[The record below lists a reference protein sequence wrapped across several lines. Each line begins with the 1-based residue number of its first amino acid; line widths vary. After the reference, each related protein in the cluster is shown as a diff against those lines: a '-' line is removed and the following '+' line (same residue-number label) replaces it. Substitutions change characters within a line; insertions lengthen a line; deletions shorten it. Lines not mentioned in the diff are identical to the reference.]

1 EEKQRRADIIM
12 EQQMFIND
20 ELNQKK
26 LGSEVEIVVEGFDRY
41 AECCFGR
48 SAADAP
54 EIDGKIFFTT
64 PRKLTAGDYVKVK
77 INDLLDCDLLGEV
90 ME

>member
-1 EEKQRRADIIM
+1 M

-20 ELNQKK
+20 ALNEEK
-26 LGSEVEIVVEGFDRY
+26 LGSTVELVVEGFDRY
-41 AECCFGR
+41 AGYCFGR

-64 PRKLTAGDYVKVK
+64 PRRLTAGDYVQVK
-77 INDLLDCDLLGEV
+77 ITDILDCDLLGEV
-90 ME
+90 AE